1 MEQQKKKKLAMVV
14 FSGDLDKLFA
24 AFSIATGAA
33 ASNMDVTMFFTFWGL
48 RALKK
53 KKRTGKSL
61 LGRLMGFFYGGD
73 IDRASPSKMSFGGL
87 GRWMFKKM
95 MKAKRVPTLA
105 ELRQTAVDLGVKM
118 YGCQMSMEVMEIPRE
133 KMIDE
138 VAQCVG
144 VATFLE
150 QAQQA
155 DVSLFV

>member
-1 MEQQKKKKLAMVV
+1 MKEEKRKKLSMVI
-14 FSGDLDKLFA
+14 FSGDMDKLFA

-33 ASNMDVTMFFTFWGL
+33 ASNMEVTMFFTFWGL

-53 KKRTGKSL
+53 KVRTGKSFFGRL
-61 LGRLMGFFYGGD
+61 LGLFYGGD
-73 IDRASPSKMSFGGL
+73 INRATPSKMSFGGI

-105 ELRQTAVDLGVKM
+105 ELRQMAVDLGVKL
-118 YGCQMSMEVMEIPRE
+118 YECQMSMEVMEIPRE
-133 KMIDE
+133 KMIDG

-144 VATFLE
+144 VATYIE

-155 DVSLFV
+155 DVTLFI